1 MIMILDTQQC
11 HGIQA
16 ILNQIQVQIQNSSN
30 LKSDLYLG
38 TRLQIV

>member
-1 MIMILDTQQC
+1 LDIQQC

-30 LKSDLYLG
+30 LNSELPRKKMKISN
-38 TRLQIV
+38 